1 MEGGTADEAMG
12 QAGGRIVGVL
22 KDIGIIVVTE
32 GGFQV
37 ASFWW
42 FVTKGD
48 DAAKAAATAARGA
61 GEGAVGLKGVDFE
74 DYIKKKMG
82 GSGNFKAPNGRDID
96 GILPDGRWYEAKSA
110 FNYLFQ
116 NGILDPKKW
125 NEFTSQNSSASAES
139 AKQGK
144 PFVLLT
150 NVTPPAEVVAWLAK
164 RGIPW
169 ELVK

>member
-1 MEGGTADEAMG
+1 
-12 QAGGRIVGVL
+12 
-22 KDIGIIVVTE
+22 
-32 GGFQV
+32 
-37 ASFWW
+37 
-42 FVTKGD
+42 
-48 DAAKAAATAARGA
+48 
-61 GEGAVGLKGVDFE
+61 
-74 DYIKKKMG
+74 MG

-125 NEFTSQNSSASAES
+125 NEFTSQISSAAAES

-150 NVTPPAEVVAWLAK
+150 NATPPAEVVAWLAK